1 MSQRTAEDEAA
12 IEATKA
18 PLMDHLIELRKR
30 LIWSLVAF
38 VICFLVCFYF
48 SKPIYA
54 FLTQPLAAALK
65 SEPSRHMIA
74 TGLTETF
81 FVYVK
86 VGMFAGVCLAFP
98 VIATQLWLF
107 IAPGLYKN
115 ERNAFLPF
123 ILATPFMFILG
134 FAFVFYI
141 MLPNAI
147 RFFVSFDTLGGP
159 NTLGIELQARVSEY
173 LDFVMTLIFAF
184 GLCFQLPVL
193 LSLLGR
199 VGIIT
204 SQQLRS
210 VWRYAVVGMTAAA
223 AFLTPPDIFSMLAL
237 AVPLVALYVISIFL
251 VWLIE
256 RDRDKKDAA
265 ARAGAT

>member
-1 MSQRTAEDEAA
+1 MTTRTEDDEAA

-18 PLMDHLIELRKR
+18 PLMDHLIELRRR
-30 LIWSLVAF
+30 LIWSIVTFIL
-38 VICFLVCFYF
+38 CFLVCFWF
-48 SKPIYA
+48 AKPIYG
-54 FLTQPLAAALK
+54 FLTHPLYEALK

-74 TGLTETF
+74 TALTETF

-86 VGMFAGVCLAFP
+86 VGMFAGLCLAFP
-98 VIATQLWLF
+98 IIAAQLWMF
-107 IAPGLYKN
+107 VAPGLYKN

-123 ILATPFMFILG
+123 LAATPFMFALG

-147 RFFVSFDTLGGP
+147 RFFVSFDTQGGHG
-159 NTLGIELQARVSEY
+159 TLGIELQAKVSEY

-199 VGIIT
+199 VGIVT

-210 VWRYAVVGMTAAA
+210 MRRYAIVGMTAVAA
-223 AFLTPPDIFSMLAL
+223 VLTPPDIFSMLSL
-237 AVPLVALYVISIFL
+237 GVPLVLLYEVSVLL

-256 RDRDKKDAA
+256 RDRKKKDAA
-265 ARAGAT
+265 KAT

>member
-1 MSQRTAEDEAA
+1 
-12 IEATKA
+12 
-18 PLMDHLIELRKR
+18 
-30 LIWSLVAF
+30 
-38 VICFLVCFYF
+38 VCFYF
-48 SKPIYA
+48 AKPIYA
-54 FLTQPLAAALK
+54 FLTEPLAAALK

-86 VGMFAGVCLAFP
+86 VGMFAGLCLSFP
-98 VIATQLWLF
+98 FIATQLWMF
-107 IAPGLYKN
+107 IAPGLYRH

-123 ILATPFMFILG
+123 LAATPFMFALG
-134 FAFVFYI
+134 FVFVFYV

-193 LSLLGR
+193 LALLGR
-199 VGIIT
+199 VGIVT
-204 SQQLRS
+204 SAQLRS
-210 VWRYAVVGMTAAA
+210 VRRYAIVGMTALAA
-223 AFLTPPDIFSMLAL
+223 LLTPPDIFSMLSL
-237 AVPLVALYVISIFL
+237 LIPLVALYEVSVLL

-256 RDRDKKDAA
+256 RDRTKKEAA
-265 ARAGAT
+265 AT